1 MKQNTLH
8 CFHYFSK
15 ILLFNLSTGSD
26 FRVHRIF
33 SLRSFSSLNTSLK
46 QFELLYFSKRSMN
59 GYKWIILNSFSTN
72 IPVMDNPGSWFLL
85 PKCLKNTCG
94 RVTFLHLYLK
104 CHSFTGF
111 SSIFVV
117 ENQLPYFYLS
127 LTLVENGSTKI
138 LTFYLF
144 QMYLLKGLIYY
155 R

>member
-1 MKQNTLH
+1 MMSVSLVWYLLCVDFLNFLSLSWRILFISSDLLSQYQFSSEIVIFIDNLKQNTLH

-15 ILLFNLSTGSD
+15 ILLFNLSTCFD
-26 FRVHRIF
+26 FRVHKIF

-94 RVTFLHLYLK
+94 RVTF
-104 CHSFTGF
+104 
-111 SSIFVV
+111 
-117 ENQLPYFYLS
+117 
-127 LTLVENGSTKI
+127 
-138 LTFYLF
+138 
-144 QMYLLKGLIYY
+144 
-155 R
+155 